1 MNITGRLTRDA
12 EVKALPN
19 DRKVVNFSIAVNDH
33 YRNKQ
38 GEDIQQTAFF
48 DCAYWQGAN
57 VAKILT
63 KGALVELTGRV
74 SARAWLGK
82 DDAPKA
88 GLNFHTSKI
97 KLHASGQRQSTE
109 TSNGKSVITPQ
120 PIDETEDDLPF

>member
-1 MNITGRLTRDA
+1 MNITERLTRDA

-63 KGALVELTGRV
+63 KGALVEFTGRV

-82 DDAPKA
+82 DGEPKA

>member
-48 DCAYWQGAN
+48 DCAYWQGTN

-74 SARAWLGK
+74 SARAWLSK
-82 DDAPKA
+82 DGEPKA

-97 KLHASGQRQSTE
+97 KLHARGQRQNTE
-109 TSNGKSVITPQ
+109 TNNGEGTPQ
-120 PIDETEDDLPF
+120 PIEETEDDLPF

>member
-33 YRNKQ
+33 YCNKQ

-48 DCAYWQGAN
+48 DCAYWQGTN

-74 SARAWLGK
+74 SARAWLSK
-82 DDAPKA
+82 DGEPKA

-97 KLHASGQRQSTE
+97 KLHARGQRQNTE
-109 TSNGKSVITPQ
+109 TNNGEGTPQ
-120 PIDETEDDLPF
+120 PIEETEDDLPF